1 MRHALRIGWSWETGE
16 KEGGWA
22 GGEPEQ
28 GVAVG
33 WGGVC
38 VSGVSP
44 GWQEVGRSSC
54 LNQEE
59 IRHRAVKV

>member
-1 MRHALRIGWSWETGE
+1 MGR
-16 KEGGWA
+16 
-22 GGEPEQ
+22 GEPEQ
-28 GVAVG
+28 GAAVG
-33 WGGVC
+33 RGGVC

-59 IRHRAVKV
+59 IRRRAVKV